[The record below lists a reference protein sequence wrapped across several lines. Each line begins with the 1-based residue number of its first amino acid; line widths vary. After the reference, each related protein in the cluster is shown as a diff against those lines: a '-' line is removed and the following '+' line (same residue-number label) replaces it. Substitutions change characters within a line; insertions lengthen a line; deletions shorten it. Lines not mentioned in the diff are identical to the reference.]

1 MSRESREFWSASTS
15 IEAKIQAIVWEIE
28 KEYRIWKNT
37 LEKLMAF
44 KLEKGKENISQE
56 TGEYKNALISEIKKE
71 ANSGEISSQNN
82 ETISEE
88 QYQIL
93 AEKLI
98 EISKLREYTQSGIE
112 ALRIELTRDIFND
125 NIFSSNSLITK
136 SWYSAEILE
145 RLNHPKNFSDELMW
159 FWVWCVETWVV
170 CWKLLKDALI
180 WIGKAP
186 IDIINIFRGKAQLKT
201 SIKI

>member
-1 MSRESREFWSASTS
+1 
-15 IEAKIQAIVWEIE
+15 
-28 KEYRIWKNT
+28 
-37 LEKLMAF
+37 MAF
-44 KLEKGKENISQE
+44 KLEKGKEYISQE

-136 SWYSAEILE
+136 
-145 RLNHPKNFSDELMW
+145 
-159 FWVWCVETWVV
+159 
-170 CWKLLKDALI
+170 
-180 WIGKAP
+180 
-186 IDIINIFRGKAQLKT
+186 
-201 SIKI
+201 